1 MRISNRNV
9 VSKLVRPAMFAAL
22 VLVAVAG
29 RASAVSVPEV
39 DPTSMGSALALL
51 VAGGSLLLGRRR
63 SK

>member
-1 MRISNRNV
+1 MRISNRNA

-29 RASAVSVPEV
+29 RASAAVPEI
-39 DPTSMGSALALL
+39 DPSSMGSAVALL